1 MKTPHIWPAPFFQIL
16 SNPPPS
22 PLPPTTPTA
31 LTVESFLWLN
41 GWLCHIWCAIL
52 LNDILDLQVLSVGNL
67 VLEGPW
73 HMFYG
78 RRHQVYRDLTHNAIL
93 CWYSD
98 LISHTQTH
106 TQRHTVHSGASRL
119 THPYI
124 FTPHVMCS
132 QQLSLLH
139 WINSSL
145 I

>member
-1 MKTPHIWPAPFFQIL
+1 MKTPHIWHAPFFQIL

-22 PLPPTTPTA
+22 PLPPTTLTA
-31 LTVESFLWLN
+31 LSVELLLWLN

-52 LNDILDLQVLSVGNL
+52 LNDILDLEVLSVGNL

-106 TQRHTVHSGASRL
+106 THKDTQYTQVPVDWHTHINIYLHHMLCAHSSCL
-119 THPYI
+119 YYI
-124 FTPHVMCS
+124 E
-132 QQLSLLH
+132 
-139 WINSSL
+139 
-145 I
+145 